1 MTSDDDIAAQ
11 LPDPP
16 PPAPLRRQAAIGE
29 ALRRYDAAHG
39 GQPMAEPL
47 AAAPAREA
55 WWARIGRPQAAALV
69 TAALIALVGVPAAW
83 LSVSQRSGP
92 VSQAQL
98 ASADSVMVDRAA
110 PRLAL
115 EPTSDAVANEASP
128 AAVPAPAAASMPQQP
143 MSLAKD
149 EARESEAREM
159 PQAVAAPA
167 APVALA
173 RAEPAAPAETNASI
187 IHAKQAYAEDARRV
201 DRAAA
206 PTPPAAM
213 VALPPPPPPA
223 VMVASAD
230 AVGTASSNF
239 AAAPAKPAAKARERD
254 DAIVA
259 GRIAAGSAQAGPVI
273 ATAKRRTMLKAAG
286 RGDWN
291 ACTIDDP
298 ARSLDKCR
306 GQINPGA
313 AGPGGRAAAHVADG
327 LMRAW
332 QGDLDGA
339 IANFDRAITLSPRD
353 ATAYLNRGL
362 ALQRKGEF
370 SRAAADL
377 DRAVRYA
384 PSEARGHYYRS
395 LLLSQRGEAD
405 RAKADADRAVA
416 LDPDYVA
423 VVK

>member
-1 MTSDDDIAAQ
+1 MNGEDDIAAQ

-39 GQPMAEPL
+39 GEPVAEPL
-47 AAAPAREA
+47 PPAREP

-69 TAALIALVGVPAAW
+69 TAGLIALIGVPAAW
-83 LSVSQRSGP
+83 LSVSHRTAP
-92 VSQAQL
+92 MSQAQL
-98 ASADSVMVDRAA
+98 ASADHVADRAA
-110 PRLAL
+110 PKLAS
-115 EPTSDAVANEASP
+115 EPPSDAAMEAAPS
-128 AAVPAPAAASMPQQP
+128 AATPPPDAASMPQQP
-143 MSLAKD
+143 LAASGALLAKD
-149 EARESEAREM
+149 EAKEVEARDL
-159 PQAVAAPA
+159 PQAVAESA

-173 RAEPAAPAETNASI
+173 HAEPAVPAATSAPM
-187 IHAKQAYAEDARRV
+187 IHAKQAYAENFRRV

-206 PTPPAAM
+206 APPPAAM
-213 VALPPPPPPA
+213 AAPPPPP
-223 VMVASAD
+223 MIVASAD

-239 AAAPAKPAAKARERD
+239 AAVPAKPAAEARELD
-254 DAIVA
+254 DALVA
-259 GRIAAGSAQAGPVI
+259 GRVMAGNAPAGPAVV
-273 ATAKRRTMLKAAG
+273 ASKRRAMLKTSG

-313 AGPGGRAAAHVADG
+313 AGSGGRAAAHVADG

-339 IANFDRAITLSPRD
+339 ITKFDQAIALSPHD
-353 ATAYLNRGL
+353 AVAYLNRGL

-370 SRAAADL
+370 SRAGTDL

-384 PSEARGHYYRS
+384 PGEARGHYYRS
-395 LLLSQRGEAD
+395 LLLRQRGEAD